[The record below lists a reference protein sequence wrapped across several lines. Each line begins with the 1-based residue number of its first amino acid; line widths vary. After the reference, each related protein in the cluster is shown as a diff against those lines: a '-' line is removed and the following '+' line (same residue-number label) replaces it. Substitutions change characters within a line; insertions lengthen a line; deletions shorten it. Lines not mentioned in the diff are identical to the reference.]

1 MGALREHDLNPL
13 IEKFNLEYY
22 FETGT
27 GKGECLGHA
36 LRYPFKEYYTVDI
49 DEELVE
55 EVYNKV
61 NGCGKQINLLV
72 GKSTDILNE
81 YVPQIPKESP
91 TLFFLDAHFPGADF
105 HKCTYEESIRTHLQ
119 DAFPLEEEVNILL
132 NNRDVSNDV
141 IIIDDFIL
149 YEEGDYDCINY
160 NCTWQ
165 YGWLQDEL
173 NLNTSSKFLYDAF
186 EKTHDIKK
194 DLRSQGYLIITPKQ
208 K

>member
-1 MGALREHDLNPL
+1 
-13 IEKFNLEYY
+13 
-22 FETGT
+22 
-27 GKGECLGHA
+27 
-36 LRYPFKEYYTVDI
+36 
-49 DEELVE
+49 
-55 EVYNKV
+55 
-61 NGCGKQINLLV
+61 
-72 GKSTDILNE
+72 
-81 YVPQIPKESP
+81 
-91 TLFFLDAHFPGADF
+91 
-105 HKCTYEESIRTHLQ
+105 
-119 DAFPLEEEVNILL
+119 
-132 NNRDVSNDV
+132 VSNDV